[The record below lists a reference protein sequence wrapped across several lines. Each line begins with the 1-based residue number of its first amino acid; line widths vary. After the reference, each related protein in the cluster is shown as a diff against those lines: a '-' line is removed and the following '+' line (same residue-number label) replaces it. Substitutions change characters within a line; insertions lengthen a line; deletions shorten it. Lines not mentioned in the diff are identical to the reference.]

1 MKRFTIVILFL
12 AVAALAF
19 GQQKSNEEKVIL
31 GLMDQLRQASI
42 KGDPV
47 PFEKLLVDDYLSVGI
62 SGVSLLTKADAI
74 ASFKSGK
81 LKYDAIDASDE
92 KVRLYG
98 DTAVVNSV
106 LDIKGHFGDNDIGG
120 KFRTVRVWV
129 KINGQWKNVSHQ
141 YTRIVQ

>member
-1 MKRFTIVILFL
+1 MKTLMIVL
-12 AVAALAF
+12 ALTVASVLAF
-19 GQQKSNEEKVIL
+19 GQQGNEEKVVR
-31 GLMDQLRQASI
+31 GLMEQLRQASL
-42 KGDPV
+42 KGDAA
-47 PFEKLLVDDYLSVGI
+47 PFDKLLVDDYLSVGI
-62 SGVSLLTKADAI
+62 SGVSLLTKANAI
-74 ASFKSGK
+74 ESFKSGK

-92 KVRLYG
+92 KIRFYG
-98 DTAVVNSV
+98 DTAVVNSI